1 MEIVLLTDRDEF
13 AQSLSGLGVFG
24 HSIIR
29 SPLTVTARA
38 DCRGARAVL
47 VDGCADVPAA
57 RESCRKLG
65 AWEPS
70 AAVLAVVAAD
80 DFAAVG
86 LDWHVDDVLIATA
99 GPAEANARLRLAL
112 ARRRESTHNT
122 LEFGAL
128 VIHPDSFTASLSNR
142 DLDLTLTEFKLL
154 NYLVQHAGQA
164 FTRARLLREIWG
176 GEGGRRKVD
185 VHVQRLRAKLG
196 ADHESIVDTVRGV
209 GYMTPELPQSQWAI
223 AN

>member
-13 AQSLSGLGVFG
+13 AQPLLGLGVFG
-24 HSIIR
+24 HSIVR
-29 SPLTVTARA
+29 GPLAVNARA
-38 DCRGARAVL
+38 DYRGANAAL
-47 VDGCADVPAA
+47 VDGCADLPVA

-70 AAVLAVVAAD
+70 AAVLAVVAAE

-86 LDWHVDDVLIATA
+86 LDWHVDDVLSATA